1 MNASA
6 QLSKNI
12 FLEEIDWRFSD
23 TEPYEDGSTMLEFRL
38 VYQGNLFSSGNKKP
52 NILTNSESEDT
63 STDSLKDFGNSILRC
78 APFRQGTK
86 VHWSKIVYR
95 DG

>member
-1 MNASA
+1 MA
-6 QLSKNI
+6 QQCWN
-12 FLEEIDWRFSD
+12 F
-23 TEPYEDGSTMLEFRL
+23 GSYTKATFFRL
-38 VYQGNLFSSGNKKP
+38 EIKNQTV
-52 NILTNSESEDT
+52 LTNSESEDT

-78 APFRQGTK
+78 APFRHGTK